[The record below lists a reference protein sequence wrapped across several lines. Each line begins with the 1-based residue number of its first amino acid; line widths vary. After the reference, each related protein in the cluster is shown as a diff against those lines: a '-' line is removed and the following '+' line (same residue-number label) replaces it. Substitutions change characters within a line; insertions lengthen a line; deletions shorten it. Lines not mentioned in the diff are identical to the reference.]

1 MPDYVAG
8 AYRQWEKEIGSLVE
22 VEHLVKFYGEKEA
35 LTDVSF
41 SIPEGQVVGLLG
53 LNGAGKSTTM
63 NILTGYLSA
72 TAGTVCRLTGGSD
85 SAGQA
90 AFKVQ
95 SGEFSA
101 RKNRIIQYR
110 YAGIQRQRPLP
121 SFEDSR
127 LRRFLYVNPGDAGW
141 MIL

>member
-8 AYRQWEKEIGSLVE
+8 TYRRWEKEIGSLVE

-72 TAGTVCRLTGGSD
+72 TAGTV
-85 SAGQA
+85 
-90 AFKVQ
+90 
-95 SGEFSA
+95 
-101 RKNRIIQYR
+101 RIDRDDQHGTDRTDLLDRALHVSCI
-110 YAGIQRQRPLP
+110 
-121 SFEDSR
+121 
-127 LRRFLYVNPGDAGW
+127 W
-141 MIL
+141 

>member
-53 LNGAGKSTTM
+53 LNGAG
-63 NILTGYLSA
+63 
-72 TAGTVCRLTGGSD
+72 
-85 SAGQA
+85 
-90 AFKVQ
+90 
-95 SGEFSA
+95 
-101 RKNRIIQYR
+101 
-110 YAGIQRQRPLP
+110 
-121 SFEDSR
+121 
-127 LRRFLYVNPGDAGW
+127 
-141 MIL
+141 